1 MTYCC
6 LASRSLLTK
15 IMRFNE
21 LLFMFLGH
29 YFLDLSSEKLTDI
42 ELHYKQAK
50 HEKKILKVTQMPLG
64 LQDSTLTFSFL
75 RKHM

>member
-1 MTYCC
+1 
-6 LASRSLLTK
+6 
-15 IMRFNE
+15 
-21 LLFMFLGH
+21 MFLGH
-29 YFLDLSSEKLTDI
+29 YFLDLSSEKLPDI